1 MFSHTNA
8 INYNSVGL
16 IPKSSKENGWQKN
29 FLANFTVTKDS
40 RVCYQH
46 FERHY
51 YERDLRSE
59 MLRTPGKYKLE
70 EDVVPKIPGYLWCKH
85 SIDLSV
91 SYQGN
96 QIRQ

>member
-1 MFSHTNA
+1 MVLTTIVSDSYQN
-8 INYNSVGL
+8 L
-16 IPKSSKENGWQKN
+16 QKKMAGKKISW
-29 FLANFTVTKDS
+29 ANFTVTKDS

-46 FERHY
+46 YERHY

-85 SIDLSV
+85 AIDPSV